1 MPRERVAPRPGRTM
15 AGTPQPPATR
25 SVFPPLGLLAVLLG
39 AMIATFFGR
48 LLTVGAADL
57 RGAMHLDYDGAT
69 WISTAYSMGLMFIG
83 PFSVYLGGLLGPR
96 RVLLASALLFTPLSA
111 AMPLVGHLPVLLT
124 LLVLGG
130 LSAGTFYPLTLSFL
144 LRNLHQEHMTYGIA
158 AYAADIVFSTHIAHS
173 YEAWVMRDLS
183 WRWIFWTSSILS
195 ILMAALIYFGV
206 PQQPLPQP
214 KPGER
219 PPSWRGFLYASLGA
233 ALLYGALDQGLHLDW
248 WRSGTFVGMVAAGFF
263 LICAAMVRHFY
274 LPHPLIDFPFIGR
287 WNTMFLGV
295 VLFFFRFLL
304 LGSVLVLPAYLAAIR
319 GYTAEQIGPVLLWLA
334 IPQLLAGLLAVYL
347 LGRIDARVILATGV
361 SLIAIGCIMD
371 AGLTSEWAGSNFYTS
386 QLVLATGEGFAFNGL
401 VGSIVLDVMNSG
413 IMTRPIQLLT
423 FAGFFQTV
431 RLLGGETGSSF
442 MQYFLQTREE
452 FHSNLLGLHVQA
464 GAASTTQRGQGL
476 AAAML
481 PQAPTSDVA
490 FGRAA
495 DLLGLSVRKQAYT
508 LAVTDCFWV
517 IAFSALLC
525 LFVVACIRSLDI
537 QYKHVIAAARSQST

>member
-1 MPRERVAPRPGRTM
+1 M
-15 AGTPQPPATR
+15 AGNPQQPATR

-57 RGAMHLDYDGAT
+57 RGAMHLDYDAAT
-69 WISTAYSMGLMFIG
+69 WISTAYGMGLMFIG
-83 PFSVYLGGLLGPR
+83 PFSVFLGGLLGPR
-96 RVLLASALLFTPLSA
+96 RVLFVSALLFTLFSIV
-111 AMPLVGHLPVLLT
+111 MPLVGHLPVLLT
-124 LLVLGG
+124 LLALGG
-130 LSAGTFYPLTLSFL
+130 LTAGTFYPLTLSFL
-144 LRNLHQEHMTYGIA
+144 LRSLKQEHTTYGIA

-195 ILMAALIYFGV
+195 VLMAGLIYFGI
-206 PQQPLPQP
+206 PKQALPQP
-214 KPGER
+214 KPGE
-219 PPSWRGFLYASLGA
+219 PVPSWRGFLYASLGV

-248 WRSGTFVGMVAAGFF
+248 WRSGTFVGMVAAGVF
-263 LICAAMVRHFY
+263 LLISAMVRHFY
-274 LPHPLIDFPFIGR
+274 LPHPLVDFPFIAR

-304 LGSVLVLPAYLAAIR
+304 LGSVLILPAYLAAIR
-319 GYTAEQIGPVLLWLA
+319 GYTSEQIGPVLLWLA

-347 LGRIDARVILATGV
+347 LDRIDARVILATGV
-361 SLIAIGCIMD
+361 VLIATGCIMD

-401 VGSIVLDVMNSG
+401 VGSIILDVMNSG
-413 IMTRPIQLLT
+413 IMTRPIQLLN

-431 RLLGGETGSSF
+431 RLLGGELGSSF

-452 FHSNLLGLHVQA
+452 FHSNLLGLHVQT

-476 AAAML
+476 AAAMF

-495 DLLGLSVRKQAYT
+495 ELLGLTVREQAYT
-508 LAVTDCFWV
+508 LAITDCFW
-517 IAFSALLC
+517 ALACSALVC
-525 LFVVACIRSLDI
+525 LFIVACIRSLDI
-537 QYKHVIAAARSQST
+537 QYKHVIAAARRQST

>member
-1 MPRERVAPRPGRTM
+1 M
-15 AGTPQPPATR
+15 AGNPQQPATG
-25 SVFPPLGLLAVLLG
+25 SVFPPLGVLAVLLG
-39 AMIATFFGR
+39 AMIATFFAR
-48 LLTVGAADL
+48 LLAVGAADL
-57 RGAMHLDYDGAT
+57 RGALHLDYDAAT
-69 WISTAYSMGLMFIG
+69 WITTALGMGLMFIG

-111 AMPLVGHLPVLLT
+111 AMPLVGHFPVLLT

-144 LRNLHQEHMTYGIA
+144 LRNLKQEHMTYGIA

-173 YEAWVMRDLS
+173 YEAWLMRDLS

-195 ILMAALIYFGV
+195 ALMAALIYFGV

-219 PPSWRGFLYASLGA
+219 APSWRGFLYASLGL
-233 ALLYGALDQGLHLDW
+233 ALLYGSLDQGLHLDW
-248 WRSGTFVGMVAAGFF
+248 WRSGTFVGMVAAGLF
-263 LICAAMVRHFY
+263 LISAAMVRHFY
-274 LPHPLIDFPFIGR
+274 LPHPLVDFPFIRR

-304 LGSVLVLPAYLAAIR
+304 LGSVLVLPSYLAAIR

-334 IPQLLAGLLAVYL
+334 IPQFFAGLLAVYL

-361 SLIAIGCIMD
+361 ALIAIGCIMD
-371 AGLTSEWAGSNFYTS
+371 AGLTSAWAGSNFYMS
-386 QLVLATGEGFAFNGL
+386 QLVLASGEGFAFNGL
-401 VGSIVLDVMNSG
+401 VGSIVLDVVNSG
-413 IMTRPIQLLT
+413 ILTKPIQLLS

-452 FHSNLLGLHVQA
+452 LHSNLLGLHVQT
-464 GAASTTQRGQGL
+464 GAAPVTARALGL
-476 AAAML
+476 AAAMY
-481 PQAPTSDVA
+481 PQAPSSDFA
-490 FGRAA
+490 LGRAA
-495 DLLGLSVRKQAYT
+495 ELLGLSVREQAYT
-508 LAVTDCFWV
+508 LAITDCFWM
-517 IAFSALLC
+517 IAFSALVC
-525 LFVVACIRSLDI
+525 LLAVASVRSLDI
-537 QYKHVIAAARSQST
+537 QYKHVIAAAKRQKT

>member
-1 MPRERVAPRPGRTM
+1 M
-15 AGTPQPPATR
+15 AENPQQPATP

-48 LLTVGAADL
+48 LLSVGAADL
-57 RGAMHLDYDGAT
+57 RGAMHLDYDAAT
-69 WISTAYSMGLMFIG
+69 WITTAYNMGLMFIG

-96 RVLLASALLFTPLSA
+96 RVLLASALLFAALSA
-111 AMPLVGHLPVLLT
+111 AMPLLGHLPVLLT
-124 LLVLGG
+124 FLALGG

-144 LRNLHQEHMTYGIA
+144 LRNLKQEHTTYGIA
-158 AYAADIVFSTHIAHS
+158 AYAADIVFTTHVAHS
-173 YEAWVMRDLS
+173 YEAWLMLNLS

-195 ILMAALIYFGV
+195 ALMAVLIYFGV
-206 PQQPLPQP
+206 PQQPLSQP

-219 PPSWRGFLYASLGA
+219 APSWRGFLYASLGA

-263 LICAAMVRHFY
+263 LIGAAMVRHFY

-319 GYTAEQIGPVLLWLA
+319 GYTSEQIGPVLLWLA

-361 SLIAIGCIMD
+361 TLIAIGCVMD
-371 AGLTSEWAGSNFYTS
+371 AGLTSDWAGSNFYTS

-401 VGSIVLDVMNSG
+401 VGSIILDVMNSG
-413 IMTRPIQLLT
+413 IMTRPIQLLS

-431 RLLGGETGSSF
+431 RLLGGELGSSF
-442 MQYFLQTREE
+442 MQYYLQTREQL
-452 FHSNLLGLHVQA
+452 HSNLLGLYVQT
-464 GAASTTQRGQGL
+464 GAAPTLDRAQDL
-476 AAAML
+476 AAAMF
-481 PQAPTSDVA
+481 PQAPAFDVA
-490 FGRAA
+490 LGRAGE
-495 DLLGLSVRKQAYT
+495 LLGLTVRKQAYT
-508 LAVTDCFWV
+508 LAITDCFWV
-517 IAFSALLC
+517 IAFSALIC
-525 LFVVACIRSLDI
+525 LLAVASVRSLDI
-537 QYKHVIAAARSQST
+537 QYKHVIAAARNQRT